1 MKSTIGGEEEHA
13 GRLLRGGFSF
23 ALLFFSTFL
32 TSQAHAAIKKTD
44 VNFETLATLVKA
56 QAQQIKELQAR
67 LSALEGKKGYKS
79 GAKTVSVAAVSRSV
93 PPQTYAPPNGD
104 LRQRQVHTGST
115 PSNAPPAPVR
125 LASASSQ
132 AEAAD
137 FATIPLSDTPP
148 GSSGASNG
156 SSSRPPE
163 TAASP
168 GSWGAVSSIP
178 LNSSPALGVD
188 SSIPYAGRTTHMGGL
203 VLKWGKGL
211 PEFMT
216 PDKQYAFRIRG
227 RILTDYG
234 AAFGSR
240 FHDQNVSRT
249 SLRAV
254 RLGVEGRARQLSWVF
269 EGDYSNNE
277 VSVVSAYATWSDRM
291 ARHMVEY
298 TLGNKFNDRGFDGS
312 TGSAETVFLDRDL
325 VATAILPVKGW
336 YGLGGTFKIYG
347 DGWHVSTQIT
357 GNDVNASNISN
368 NLRDDL
374 TYAFRSHWIPW
385 RSKDALIH
393 LGAWGFYEDVKP
405 GATFSQKI
413 RMLAR
418 TNDAFAARINTLPIA
433 NSLAGGLEAFGIW
446 KTAWVLGEY
455 GVRDIAFRR
464 TYGTTDFGA
473 HRGTVQAASLQTG
486 VFLTGET
493 PNYYALTGQWASPRV
508 LDPVTRGGPGAW
520 ELAVRGDWLDGW
532 KMQGGTRGW
541 SATAGVNWYLLDYM
555 RLMLNYTHAHVDN
568 QKGPYIGPT
577 GGNIVGMRA
586 GITF

>member
-1 MKSTIGGEEEHA
+1 
-13 GRLLRGGFSF
+13 
-23 ALLFFSTFL
+23 
-32 TSQAHAAIKKTD
+32 
-44 VNFETLATLVKA
+44 
-56 QAQQIKELQAR
+56 
-67 LSALEGKKGYKS
+67 
-79 GAKTVSVAAVSRSV
+79 
-93 PPQTYAPPNGD
+93 
-104 LRQRQVHTGST
+104 
-115 PSNAPPAPVR
+115 
-125 LASASSQ
+125 
-132 AEAAD
+132 
-137 FATIPLSDTPP
+137 
-148 GSSGASNG
+148 
-156 SSSRPPE
+156 
-163 TAASP
+163 
-168 GSWGAVSSIP
+168 
-178 LNSSPALGVD
+178 
-188 SSIPYAGRTTHMGGL
+188 MGGL

-374 TYAFRSHWIPW
+374 TYSFRSHWIPW

-418 TNDAFAARINTLPIA
+418 TDDAFAARINTLPIA

-446 KTAWVLGEY
+446 KTAWLLGEY
-455 GVRDIAFRR
+455 GVRDIGFRR
-464 TYGTTDFGA
+464 TYGTTDFGD
-473 HRGTVQAASLQTG
+473 HRGTVQAASLQSG
-486 VFLTGET
+486 IFLTGET